1 MNFYKKF
8 ISETQILKA
17 KHIKICKSNNPSKG
31 GGLNIR
37 QRNLG
42 ESFQILLGSFMPVIL
57 IFWIVILLCA
67 PVHAEVVD
75 RIIAV
80 VNDDI
85 ITLRD
90 LNTALEPYQKN
101 IEDNYKGND
110 KDAVIKQTKD
120 TLFQRL
126 IDNILIEQEAKK
138 SGISVTVKDED
149 VMNVLND
156 ILNKQKLSTQDFSK
170 NLAKEGKSIES
181 VKQEIRSQI
190 VRMRLLR
197 REVKDKI
204 MVSDA
209 EIGEYYDKH
218 RQEYEGK
225 ESVRMKQ
232 LLLLMPPDADK
243 TVRAKV
249 RKEALHLRE
258 LIMSGEPFDLVAAKY
273 SQGPAAQQG
282 GDVGFIE
289 KGTII
294 PEVEAAAF
302 SLPLEQ
308 VSELIETS
316 VGFHIIKVV
325 DKKGAGLKPIAMVR
339 EEIKAKIEDEKLDK
353 KFDEWIS
360 SVRAKSHL
368 EVRL

>member
-1 MNFYKKF
+1 V
-8 ISETQILKA
+8 
-17 KHIKICKSNNPSKG
+17 
-31 GGLNIR
+31 
-37 QRNLG
+37 
-42 ESFQILLGSFMPVIL
+42 PVY
-57 IFWIVILLCA
+57 
-67 PVHAEVVD
+67 AEVVD

-80 VNDDI
+80 VNDDV
-85 ITLRD
+85 ITLYE
-90 LNTALEPYQKN
+90 LNAAFEPYEKN
-101 IEDNYKGND
+101 IENSYKGND
-110 KDAVIKQTKD
+110 KDKVIKQARE
-120 TLFQRL
+120 TLFQRMV
-126 IDNILIEQEAKK
+126 DNILIEQEAKK

-149 VMNVLND
+149 VNNVLQD
-156 ILNKQKLSTQDFSK
+156 ILTKQKMSMPDFLK
-170 NLAKEGKSIES
+170 NIAAEGKSIES
-181 VKQEIRSQI
+181 VKKEIRSQI

-232 LLLLMPPDADK
+232 LFLSLPPGADQ
-243 TVRAKV
+243 TVKM
-249 RKEALHLRE
+249 KIKNNALQLRE
-258 LIMSGEPFDLVAAKY
+258 QIMKGESFDLLAAKY
-273 SQGPAAQQG
+273 SQGPAAALG

-294 PEVEAAAF
+294 PEVEAVAF
-302 SLPLEQ
+302 SLPVDQ
-308 VSELIETS
+308 ISEVIES
-316 VGFHIIKVV
+316 SLGFHIIKVV
-325 DKKGAGLKPIAMVR
+325 DKKGAGLKPITMVR

>member
-1 MNFYKKF
+1 VNFCKK
-8 ISETQILKA
+8 
-17 KHIKICKSNNPSKG
+17 
-31 GGLNIR
+31 LN
-37 QRNLG
+37 
-42 ESFQILLGSFMPVIL
+42 L
-57 IFWIVILLCA
+57 IFLFSIFLCV
-67 PVHAEVVD
+67 PVYAEVVD

-80 VNDDI
+80 VNDDV
-85 ITLRD
+85 ITLYE
-90 LNTALEPYQKN
+90 LNAAFEPYEKN
-101 IEDNYKGND
+101 IENSYKGND
-110 KDAVIKQTKD
+110 KDKVIKQARE
-120 TLFQRL
+120 TLFQRMV
-126 IDNILIEQEAKK
+126 DNILIEQEAKK

-149 VMNVLND
+149 VNNVLQD
-156 ILNKQKLSTQDFSK
+156 ILTKQKMSMPDFLK
-170 NLAKEGKSIES
+170 NIAAEGKSIES
-181 VKQEIRSQI
+181 VKKEIRSQI

-232 LLLLMPPDADK
+232 LFLSLPPGADQ
-243 TVRAKV
+243 TVKM
-249 RKEALHLRE
+249 KIKNNALQLRE
-258 LIMSGEPFDLVAAKY
+258 QIMKGESFDLLAAKY
-273 SQGPAAQQG
+273 SQGPAAALG

-294 PEVEAAAF
+294 PEVEAVAF
-302 SLPLEQ
+302 SLPVDQ
-308 VSELIETS
+308 ISEVIES
-316 VGFHIIKVV
+316 SLGFHIIKVV
-325 DKKGAGLKPIAMVR
+325 DKKGAGLKPITMVR